1 MELKKI
7 VFGEKMPDKDDP
19 QYKEK
24 REQGVKAG
32 QTFARKLR
40 LDKLAAKV
48 QLFATNHPKLF
59 LGIVFGFLLLSVV
72 FNLYR
77 ISTAVRYRCEPSS
90 AVERQEQQ
98 LRFNRHHP
106 QSTLPNATPTT
117 GHTKDNTNINPE
129 PINNTSDE
137 RVTTENTEH

>member
-1 MELKKI
+1 MEIKKI
-7 VFGEKMPDKDDP
+7 VFGEKMPDKDAP

-24 REQGVKAG
+24 REQGIKAG
-32 QTFARKLR
+32 KAFARKLR

-48 QLFATNHPKLF
+48 QHFASGHPKLF

-98 LRFNRHHP
+98 LRFNRHHHQGQQP
-106 QSTLPNATPTT
+106 EVVPTT
-117 GHTKDNTNINPE
+117 SHNADHKTIKQE
-129 PINNTSDE
+129 PINKTTDE
-137 RVTTENTEH
+137 RATTENTEH